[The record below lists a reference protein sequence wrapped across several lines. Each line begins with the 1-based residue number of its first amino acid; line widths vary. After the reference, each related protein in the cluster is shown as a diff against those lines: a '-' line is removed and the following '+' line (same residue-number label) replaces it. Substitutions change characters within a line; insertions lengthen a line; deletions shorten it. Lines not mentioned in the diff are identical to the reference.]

1 LTDPKPNI
9 SIPGEAIDK
18 ATADVITTLV
28 GGAAGGL
35 VSTAGDIFGGFVGD
49 KIRAWRI
56 RNSIELAERTARLLK
71 AKGVSLERSKALPM
85 GEVYAIFEGASKVD
99 DPVLQELWANLLAKL
114 MDPEEIIETQSYF
127 ISILT
132 NLTAI
137 EAGVLNVIAKFDIAK
152 HGIETERRDHLSEN
166 EPMPGDEVQKAYANF
181 DEKLSAKVELL
192 KVGYNEIGE
201 GNVEIALPSLVQ
213 KRLLVPS
220 NSIGAKIGASELVE
234 AAEFRGGNEHI
245 VSPSQLSDAL
255 NFLID
260 GLNAVA
266 GAELTSEGTDFNY
279 ELFARA
285 GSRPHLNY
293 EFSFVGRSF
302 TDACIEPS

>member
-1 LTDPKPNI
+1 MSDQKPNI

-18 ATADVITTLV
+18 AAADLINKMA
-28 GGAAGGL
+28 GGAADGL
-35 VSTAGDIFGGFVGD
+35 VSTAGDIFGGLFGD
-49 KIRAWRI
+49 RIREWRI
-56 RNSIELAERTARLLK
+56 RNSIELASRTARLLES
-71 AKGVSLERSKALPM
+71 KGVSLEKAKVLPM
-85 GEVYAIFEGASKVD
+85 GEIYSIFEGASKVD

-137 EAGVLNVIAKFDIAK
+137 EAGVLNVIAKFDK
-152 HGIETERRDHLSEN
+152 TKRGIESERRNQLSEN
-166 EPMPGDEVQKAYANF
+166 ESMSGAEVQKTYAYF
-181 DEKLSAKVELL
+181 EEKLIAEVELL
-192 KVGYNEIGE
+192 KVDYNEFGE

-220 NSIGAKIGASELVE
+220 NSIGAKISASELVE
-234 AAEFRGGNEHI
+234 EAEFRGGNAHI
-245 VSPSQLSDAL
+245 VSPSQLSEAL

-266 GAELTSEGTDFNY
+266 GAELTSEGTDFDY
-279 ELFARA
+279 ELFAHA
-285 GSRPHLNY
+285 GSLPHLNY